1 MANLTREERDI
12 LIQLPG
18 DGFTRPVFG
27 SQSVVESLLE
37 RGLMRDKAPNSKG
50 AIWATLTDSGKAA
63 LEAEHVRR
71 ELLGVTR

>member
-12 LIQLPG
+12 LTQLPG

-27 SQSVVESLLE
+27 SQSIVESLLK
-37 RGLMRDKAPNSKG
+37 RGLMKDKAPNGKG

-63 LEAEHVRR
+63 LEEQ
-71 ELLGVTR
+71 L